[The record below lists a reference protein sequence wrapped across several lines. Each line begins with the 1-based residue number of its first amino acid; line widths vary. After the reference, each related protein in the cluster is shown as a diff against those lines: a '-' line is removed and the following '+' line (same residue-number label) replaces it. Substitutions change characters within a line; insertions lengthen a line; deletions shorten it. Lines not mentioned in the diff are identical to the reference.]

1 MPIKDLFRKKGFY
14 KLDNKSRNF
23 LIFEIIG
30 YFGLSFLYLFLFFSF
45 KSKNHVFLPFTTAYS
60 LLTLIVVMFS
70 PYIIFIPLF
79 YKIENNSVKIK
90 IDKLTEIES
99 FSILTILSFLYTISS
114 TIIIQYFFILNFL
127 MCFLIYYVIP
137 VIIFFLKRKVIYL
150 VFKKWLYILHKSNFH
165 IYIGII
171 FVISLLI
178 RFPIFIEGEIGVD
191 TFFSNILS
199 NRFIESGKIEYLL
212 SPLSIFEFFPD
223 SYIPSPIIYT
233 ANITILSSLPS
244 YESIYLISLFIGCFS
259 SVSFYIFLN
268 SPVMKKLLVKGS
280 RNIIITT
287 YIFLP
292 LLLKYSDWFLSG
304 RSIFFMLIP
313 SILVLIFS
321 CIFQKKFKIK
331 IKLILW
337 ILIFFSLILSHGMG
351 RILFIFA
358 IIVLMTNYVFKKL
371 NLEKIKNKKLFD
383 FCLII
388 FGLIF
393 YLLPYIL
400 LYLGNNI
407 FINPSW
413 IFRSSLAKSLNNVFD
428 NNVLLHFFGFLFE
441 FGARLGF
448 AALFFIIGIL
458 LFPLTSPKPFSIIRI
473 LIFSI
478 FIFFPFFSHS
488 MYFYQ
493 VLTPIIVIISGIT
506 IYPIITFLKKKF
518 IQNKHFFRKKK
529 ICDEKLK
536 FVILIIFILFSGFL
550 IEYMQYFRSK
560 GEGNPITEDVL
571 NLAEIFNQKEDIAII
586 CSNKHLA
593 NQISAYS
600 PNVISFPIDSVA
612 LLASYPNISES
623 IDIKIKKIDFNL
635 KGLISLS
642 RNGFYFSNTSILIN
656 EINILISGNLT
667 YITDHFENFIQL
679 NKKYKFKYFIYD
691 KKDPFWPLL
700 YYNVLNGFANIT
712 YEVGDLE
719 VYSFNL

>member
-1 MPIKDLFRKKGFY
+1 MPIKNLFGKKRFH
-14 KLDNKSRNF
+14 KFNHKSRNF

-30 YFGLSFLYLFLFFSF
+30 YFCLSFLYLFLFFSF

-114 TIIIQYFFILNFL
+114 TLIIQNFFILNFL
-127 MCFLIYYVIP
+127 MCFLIYYIIP

-191 TFFSNILS
+191 TFLSNILS
-199 NRFIESGKIEYLL
+199 NRFIESGKIGYLL
-212 SPLSIFEFFPD
+212 SPLSIFEYFPD
-223 SYIPSPIIYT
+223 SFIPSPIIYT
-233 ANITILSSLPS
+233 ANITILSNIPS
-244 YESIYLISLFIGCFS
+244 YEAIYLISLFVGCFS

-268 SPVMKKLLVKGS
+268 SPVMKRLLVKGS
-280 RNIIITT
+280 RNIIIIT

-292 LLLKYSDWFLSG
+292 LLLKYSDWFVSG

-321 CIFQKKFKIK
+321 CIFQEKFKIK

-383 FCLII
+383 FYLII
-388 FGLIF
+388 FGLIL
-393 YLLPYIL
+393 YLIPYIL
-400 LYLGNNI
+400 LYLGKNLLI
-407 FINPSW
+407 PSSW
-413 IFRSSLAKSLNNVFD
+413 MLRSSLAKSAINIFD
-428 NNVLLHFFGFLFE
+428 NQVLIYFFGFLFE

-448 AALFFIIGIL
+448 AALFFIIGML

-478 FIFFPFFSHS
+478 FIFFPFFSLA

-493 VLTPIIVIISGIT
+493 ALTPIIIIISGIT
-506 IYPIITFLKKKF
+506 IYHVIAFLKKKF

-529 ICDEKLK
+529 ICNDKLK
-536 FVILIIFILFSGFL
+536 LVILIIFMLFSGIL

-571 NLAEIFNQKEDIAII
+571 NLAEIFNQQEDMAII
-586 CSNKHLA
+586 CSNQYLA
-593 NQISAYS
+593 YQLSAYS

-612 LLASYPNISES
+612 LLASYPNISEI
-623 IDIKIKKIDFNL
+623 IDIKINNIDLDL
-635 KGLISLS
+635 KGLIFLAI
-642 RNGFYFSNTSILIN
+642 NGLYISNTSTLTKK
-656 EINILISGNLT
+656 INILISGNLT
-667 YITDHFENFIQL
+667 YITNHFENFIQL
-679 NKKYKFKYFIYD
+679 NKKYKFKYFVYD
-691 KKDPFWPLL
+691 RKDPFWPLL
-700 YYNVLNGFANIT
+700 YYNILNGFANIT

-719 VYSFNL
+719 VYSINL

>member
-1 MPIKDLFRKKGFY
+1 MPIENLFGKKRFH
-14 KLDNKSRNF
+14 KLNYKSRNF

-30 YFGLSFLYLFLFFSF
+30 YFCLSFLYLFLFFSF

-79 YKIENNSVKIK
+79 YKIENNSAKIK

-114 TIIIQYFFILNFL
+114 TLIIQYFFILNFL

-137 VIIFFLKRKVIYL
+137 VIIFFIKRKIIYL
-150 VFKKWLYILHKSNFH
+150 VFKKWLYLLHKSNFH
-165 IYIGII
+165 VYIGII
-171 FVISLLI
+171 FVISLVI

-191 TFFSNILS
+191 TFLSNILS

-212 SPLSIFEFFPD
+212 SPLSIIEFFPD
-223 SYIPSPIIYT
+223 SVIPSPIIYT
-233 ANITILSSLPS
+233 ANITILSFLPS
-244 YESIYLISLFIGCFS
+244 YEAIYLISLFVGCFS

-268 SPVMKKLLVKGS
+268 SPIMKKLLVKGS
-280 RNIIITT
+280 RDIIIII

-292 LLLKYSDWFLSG
+292 LLLKYSDWFVSG

-337 ILIFFSLILSHGMG
+337 ILIFCALILSHGMG
-351 RILFIFA
+351 RIFFIFA
-358 IIVLMTNYVFKKL
+358 IVVLMTNYVFKKL
-371 NLEKIKNKKLFD
+371 NIEKIKKKKLFD

-393 YLLPYIL
+393 YLLPYFL
-400 LYLGNNI
+400 LYLGENI
-407 FINPSW
+407 FIHPQW
-413 IFRSSLAKSLNNVFD
+413 FFRSSLAKSLNNVFD
-428 NNVLLHFFGFLFE
+428 NIVLLWFFGFLFE
-441 FGARLGF
+441 FGFRLGF

-458 LFPLTSPKPFSIIRI
+458 LFPLTSPKPFGIIRI

-493 VLTPIIVIISGIT
+493 ALTPIIVIISGIT
-506 IYPIITFLKKKF
+506 IYPIIMFLKKKF

-529 ICDEKLK
+529 IYNDKLK
-536 FVILIIFILFSGFL
+536 AVILIIFILSGGIL
-550 IEYMQYFRSK
+550 IEYMQYYRSK
-560 GEGNPITEDVL
+560 GDGNPITENVL
-571 NLAEIFNQKEDIAII
+571 NLAEIFNQQEDITII
-586 CSNKHLA
+586 CSNQYLA

-600 PNVISFPIDSVA
+600 PNVISFPIGSVA
-612 LLASYPNISES
+612 LLASYPNLSEI
-623 IDIKIKKIDFNL
+623 IDIKIIKIDL
-635 KGLISLS
+635 DLDGLIYLF
-642 RNGFYFSNTSILIN
+642 RNGFYVSNTSILLN
-656 EINILISGNLT
+656 EINNLISG
-667 YITDHFENFIQL
+667 TDEDLFEKFIQL
-679 NKKYKFKYFIYD
+679 NKKYNFKYFVYD
-691 KKDPFWPLL
+691 KKDPSWFLL
-700 YYNVLNGFANIT
+700 NYFILNGFANIT

-719 VYSFNL
+719 VYSINL